1 MNLRNV
7 SYKTFIYGGYI
18 ALIKVQRQN
27 NMRSEIFLD
36 LYGVRPLTFFQI
48 CALHPAPDP
57 VYAPHAPREMRI
69 VGATKGAISS

>member
-7 SYKTFIYGGYI
+7 SYKTFTYGGYI

-48 CALHPAPDP
+48 CALHPA
-57 VYAPHAPREMRI
+57 YALHAPREMRI